1 MFLSIEYLKIDY
13 LNIWI
18 FEYFNIWESSIW
30 ELSIWV
36 LSINVIWLVRVR
48 VGSRVRSRF
57 QMFCIQT
64 PLLHF
69 DSLLKISLWYS
80 VFFGFKSLSDTP
92 RDLMWACRL
101 APRFNVK
108 LMLRNIFD
116 AGQETAVELLSVAS
130 HCVLNCNSNVQWG
143 QRGKGC
149 GICNAGDAERK
160 IFGVRKLGF
169 KHLYSFLR
177 SSGRWG
183 SLLVVRVKARIVQCS
198 WI

>member
-1 MFLSIEYLKIDY
+1 MFLSIEYLKIEY
-13 LNIWI
+13 WNIWVL
-18 FEYFNIWESSIW
+18 EYFSLLIFSIW

-116 AGQETAVELLSVAS
+116 AGQDCSGTLLLLIVFSTATQMYDEAREGRVGFVSV
-130 HCVLNCNSNVQWG
+130 LWN
-143 QRGKGC
+143 
-149 GICNAGDAERK
+149 I
-160 IFGVRKLGF
+160 
-169 KHLYSFLR
+169 
-177 SSGRWG
+177 
-183 SLLVVRVKARIVQCS
+183 
-198 WI
+198 